1 MMIGIVRMMAV
12 GCAMLLA
19 GCARPH
25 GTGPVPGTDE
35 LGEITLNLGE
45 TRLLNED
52 VSVTF
57 GRVGEDSR
65 CPANVQC
72 VTAGNAVVALLI
84 QERGEHSETLQLNT
98 HSNPRSKTE
107 EGMRFEVISLTP
119 LPKAG
124 EGPPSAYVV
133 RLRITR
139 A

>member
-1 MMIGIVRMMAV
+1 MKNTFVRMMMVGGAV
-12 GCAMLLA
+12 LLA
-19 GCARPH
+19 GCIRPRP
-25 GTGPVPGTDE
+25 TGPVPGTDAQ
-35 LGEITLNLGE
+35 GEITLTLGE
-45 TRLLNED
+45 TRLLSND

-72 VTAGNAVVALLI
+72 ITAGNAVVALLI
-84 QERGEHSETLQLNT
+84 QERGEHSETMQLNT
-98 HSNPRSKTE
+98 HANPRTKTE

-119 LPKAG
+119 LPVAG
-124 EGPPSAYVV
+124 EGPPSTYTV